1 MVRKQKKASFLVCDT
16 KLTQRP
22 QSNHIPVVFM
32 GNTTISFPS
41 DMVLEVHTKDDQ
53 QQDETSAERKSEAV
67 TNEYVLN
74 VAFLSF
80 LGFTT
85 LQCFFA
91 VMARSQSM
99 MADWYVATNRFCIG
113 AVISSRYTLT
123 FNCLLTLRAAAT

>member
-67 TNEYVLN
+67 TNEYVL
-74 VAFLSF
+74 VSSQERMFTVKKSTVFLTLSF
-80 LGFTT
+80 L
-85 LQCFFA
+85 
-91 VMARSQSM
+91 SQERGLFIIPWLYNTS
-99 MADWYVATNRFCIG
+99 VLFC
-113 AVISSRYTLT
+113 RYGKITIDDG
-123 FNCLLTLRAAAT
+123 